1 MKRVVL
7 SLCMLVGCDVSQ
19 SQPPQ
24 PAESEAT
31 AEIAPAPEP
40 EVEAQPVAESPAPKP
55 ETTAEEPQAEPA
67 ASPLS
72 VVEVKPSA
80 GPLKQQLKLHAK
92 RGAKAGQRVVLEM
105 GAPWCPPCKRAKAL
119 LAEDAFKAEL
129 DNVVVLRADSDVW
142 GEDLDALG
150 FDAPVI
156 PVYYRLD
163 EDGTPSGES
172 VRGDRWKSR
181 TQVRSGLLKF
191 LRG

>member
-1 MKRVVL
+1 VVEAPTPEAQA
-7 SLCMLVGCDVSQ
+7 DV
-19 SQPPQ
+19 
-24 PAESEAT
+24 E
-31 AEIAPAPEP
+31 APEP
-40 EVEAQPVAESPAPKP
+40 TS
-55 ETTAEEPQAEPA
+55 T
-67 ASPLS
+67 PLS
-72 VVEVKPSA
+72 VVDVKPSA

-92 RGAKAGQRVVLEM
+92 RGAKSGQRVILEM

-119 LAEDAFKAEL
+119 LADDTFKAEL
-129 DNVVVLRADSDVW
+129 DNVVVLRTNSDVW
-142 GEDLDALG
+142 GEELDALG

-163 EDGTPSGES
+163 EDGMPSGES